1 MEYEFL
7 LQGLVFLAE
16 GLYLDLLVG
25 GFGGEVDLLHLAYV
39 DVLLELGLQALDE
52 FVVAH
57 DLAL

>member
-1 MEYEFL
+1 
-7 LQGLVFLAE
+7 
-16 GLYLDLLVG
+16 
-25 GFGGEVDLLHLAYV
+25 LLHLAYV